1 MSIFNGLLVAAFLIL
16 LATSAA
22 VVGSMIVLAL
32 FDLVLSKK
40 GTPPVLV
47 EMTEH
52 DAEMIESVEL
62 DVPAWKQKAEIT
74 KPDQLAA

>member
-52 DAEMIESVEL
+52 DTEMIESVEL
-62 DVPAWKQKAEIT
+62 DVPAWKQKAEIA

>member
-40 GTPPVLV
+40 STPPVLV

-52 DAEMIESVEL
+52 DTEMIESVEL
-62 DVPAWKQKAEIT
+62 DEPAWKPKAEIA

>member
-62 DVPAWKQKAEIT
+62 DVPAWEQKAEIT

>member
-1 MSIFNGLLVAAFLIL
+1 
-16 LATSAA
+16 
-22 VVGSMIVLAL
+22 MIVLAL

-62 DVPAWKQKAEIT
+62 NVPAWKQKAEIA

>member
-1 MSIFNGLLVAAFLIL
+1 
-16 LATSAA
+16 
-22 VVGSMIVLAL
+22 MIVLAL

-40 GTPPVLV
+40 ACPQCV

-52 DAEMIESVEL
+52 DTEMIESVEL
-62 DVPAWKQKAEIT
+62 DVPAWKQKAEIA